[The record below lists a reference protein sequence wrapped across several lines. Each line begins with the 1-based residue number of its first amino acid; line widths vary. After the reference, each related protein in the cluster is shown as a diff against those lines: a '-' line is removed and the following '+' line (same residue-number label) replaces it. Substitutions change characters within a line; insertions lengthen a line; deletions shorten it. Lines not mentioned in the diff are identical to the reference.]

1 MISVIIPILN
11 EARNLPGLLR
21 ALRRETVAHEVL
33 VVDAYSLDGT
43 AAQARDL
50 GARVVMSDPGRGRQ
64 IHEGARHARGGI
76 LLFLH
81 ADSVFPRGGLAA
93 VDRALAARPDAPG
106 GNFRLLF
113 DGDDGFS
120 RWLEGFYA
128 WIRARGVYYGD
139 SGIFVRRDVY
149 QDLGGIRPV
158 ALMEDFDFVRR
169 LERFGET
176 LCIGDPPLIT
186 SSRRFRGRRP
196 AMIVIGWLW
205 IHALFLLGVPSD
217 RLARL
222 YDSERRRNAE
232 DAPQDPEPL
241 RPQSYS

>member
-1 MISVIIPILN
+1 MISVIIPTLN
-11 EARNLPGLLR
+11 EARNLPGLLK
-21 ALRRETVAHEVL
+21 ALQGETLAHEVL

-43 AAQARDL
+43 AAQARDM

-64 IHEGARHARGGI
+64 LHKGARHARGGI

-81 ADSVFPRGGLAA
+81 ADSAFPRGGLAA
-93 VDRALAARPDAPG
+93 IDRALAARPNAPG

-120 RWLEGFYA
+120 RWLEVFYA

-149 QDLGGIRPV
+149 QDLGGISPV
-158 ALMEDFDFVRR
+158 ALMEDYDFVRR
-169 LERFGET
+169 LERAGET

-196 AMIVIGWLW
+196 AMIVMGWLW
-205 IHALFLLGVPSD
+205 IHALFLLGVSPD

-222 YDSERRRNAE
+222 YDSERRQGA
-232 DAPQDPEPL
+232 APQDREPL

>member
-1 MISVIIPILN
+1 MISVIIPTLD

-21 ALRRETVAHEVL
+21 ALKGETTAHEVI

-43 AAQARDL
+43 AARARDL
-50 GARVVMSDPGRGRQ
+50 GARVVLSDPGRGRQ
-64 IHEGARHARGGI
+64 IDEGASQAGGDI

-81 ADSVFPRGGLAA
+81 ADSGFPQGGLAA
-93 VDRALAARPDAPG
+93 VDHALAANPNAPG

-139 SGIFVRRDVY
+139 SGVFVRRDVY
-149 QDLGGIRPV
+149 DRLGGIRPL
-158 ALMEDFDFVRR
+158 ALMEDYDFVRR
-169 LERFGET
+169 LEGAGET
-176 LCIGDPPLIT
+176 LCIGEPPLIT

-196 AMIVIGWLW
+196 AMIVLGWFW
-205 IHALFLLGVPSD
+205 IHALFLLGVPPG

-222 YDSERRRNAE
+222 YDSGRRRGA
-232 DAPQDPEPL
+232 APQDPEPL

>member
-1 MISVIIPILN
+1 MISVIIPTLN
-11 EARNLPGLLR
+11 EARNLPGLLK
-21 ALRRETVAHEVL
+21 ALRGETVAHEVL

-50 GARVVMSDPGRGRQ
+50 GVRVVMSNPGRGRQ
-64 IHEGARHARGGI
+64 IDEGARHARGGI

-81 ADSVFPRGGLAA
+81 ADSVFPQGGFAA
-93 VDRALAARPDAPG
+93 VDHALAANPNAPG

-149 QDLGGIRPV
+149 DRLGGIRPL
-158 ALMEDFDFVRR
+158 ALMEDYDFVRR
-169 LERFGET
+169 LERAGET

-196 AMIVIGWLW
+196 VRIIIGWLW
-205 IHALFLLGVPSD
+205 IHALFLLGVPPD

-222 YDSERRRNAE
+222 YDSERRRGA
-232 DAPQDPEPL
+232 APQDRESL

>member
-1 MISVIIPILN
+1 MISVIIPTLN

-21 ALRRETVAHEVL
+21 ALKGETTPHEVL

-43 AAQARDL
+43 AARAREE

-64 IHEGARHARGGI
+64 IHEGARHARGNI

-93 VDRALAARPDAPG
+93 VDRALAANPNAPG

-149 QDLGGIRPV
+149 DRLGGIRPV
-158 ALMEDFDFVRR
+158 ALMEDYDFVRR

-176 LCIGDPPLIT
+176 LCIGEPPLIT

-205 IHALFLLGVPSD
+205 IHALFLLGVSPD

-222 YDSERRRNAE
+222 YDSGRRRGAG
-232 DAPQDPEPL
+232 DAPQDRESL

>member
-1 MISVIIPILN
+1 MISVIIPTLN
-11 EARNLPGLLR
+11 EARNLPGLLK
-21 ALRRETVAHEVL
+21 ALRGETLAHEVL

-43 AAQARDL
+43 AAKARDL

-93 VDRALAARPDAPG
+93 VDRALAASPDAPG

-149 QDLGGIRPV
+149 QDLGGIRPM
-158 ALMEDFDFVRR
+158 ALMEDYDFVRR
-169 LERFGET
+169 LERAGET
-176 LCIGDPPLIT
+176 LCIGEPPLIT

-205 IHALFLLGVPSD
+205 IHALFLLGVPPD

-222 YDSERRRNAE
+222 YDSERRRGA
-232 DAPQDPEPL
+232 APQDPESL

>member
-1 MISVIIPILN
+1 MISVIIPTLN
-11 EARNLPGLLR
+11 EARNLPRLLR
-21 ALRRETVAHEVL
+21 ALRGETLAHEVL

-50 GARVVMSDPGRGRQ
+50 GARVVMSDSGRGRQ
-64 IHEGARHARGGI
+64 IHAGVRRARGGI

-139 SGIFVRRDVY
+139 SGVFVRRRVY

-158 ALMEDFDFVRR
+158 ALMEDYDFVRR
-169 LERFGET
+169 LERAGET

-196 AMIVIGWLW
+196 AMIVLGWLW
-205 IHALFLLGVPSD
+205 IHALYLLGVPPD

-222 YDSERRRNAE
+222 YDSERRWDA
-232 DAPQDPEPL
+232 APQDPESL

>member
-1 MISVIIPILN
+1 MISIIIPTLN
-11 EARNLPGLLR
+11 EARNLPRLLR
-21 ALRRETVAHEVL
+21 ALQGETLAHEVL

-113 DGDDGFS
+113 DGDDRFS

-149 QDLGGIRPV
+149 QDLGGIRPM
-158 ALMEDFDFVRR
+158 ALMEDYDFVRR
-169 LERFGET
+169 LERAGET
-176 LCIGDPPLIT
+176 LCIGEAPLTT

-205 IHALFLLGVPSD
+205 IHALFLLGVPPD

-222 YDSERRRNAE
+222 YDSERRRGA
-232 DAPQDPEPL
+232 APQDRESL

>member
-1 MISVIIPILN
+1 MISVIIPTLN
-11 EARNLPGLLR
+11 EARNLPGLLK
-21 ALRRETVAHEVL
+21 ALRGEALAHEVL

-81 ADSVFPRGGLAA
+81 ADSGFPRGGLTA
-93 VDRALAARPDAPG
+93 VDRALAASPNAPG

-149 QDLGGIRPV
+149 QDLGGIRPL
-158 ALMEDFDFVRR
+158 ALMEDYDFVRR
-169 LERFGET
+169 LQRAGET
-176 LCIGDPPLIT
+176 LCIGEPPLIT

-205 IHALFLLGVPSD
+205 IHALFLLGVPPD

-222 YDSERRRNAE
+222 YDSERRRGA
-232 DAPQDPEPL
+232 APQDPESL

>member
-1 MISVIIPILN
+1 MISVIIPTLN

-21 ALRRETVAHEVL
+21 ALQGETTAHEVL

-81 ADSVFPRGGLAA
+81 ADTVFPPGGLAA
-93 VDRALAARPDAPG
+93 VDRALTARPDAPG

-149 QDLGGIRPV
+149 QDLGGISPV
-158 ALMEDFDFVRR
+158 ALMEDYDFVRR
-169 LERFGET
+169 LERAGET
-176 LCIGDPPLIT
+176 LCIGEAPLIT

-196 AMIVIGWLW
+196 AMIVMGWLW
-205 IHALFLLGVPSD
+205 IHGLFLLGVSPD

-222 YDSERRRNAE
+222 YDSERRRDA
-232 DAPQDPEPL
+232 APQDPKSL

>member
-1 MISVIIPILN
+1 MISVIIPTLN
-11 EARNLPGLLR
+11 EARNLPGLLK
-21 ALRRETVAHEVL
+21 ALRGETLAHEVL

-43 AAQARDL
+43 AAKARDL

-81 ADSVFPRGGLAA
+81 ADSVFPRGGLVA
-93 VDRALAARPDAPG
+93 VDRALAASPNAPG

-113 DGDDGFS
+113 DGEDGFS

-139 SGIFVRRDVY
+139 SGIFVRRRVY
-149 QDLGGIRPV
+149 QNLGGISPV
-158 ALMEDFDFVRR
+158 ALMEDYDFVRR
-169 LERFGET
+169 LERAGET
-176 LCIGDPPLIT
+176 LCIGEPPLTT

-196 AMIVIGWLW
+196 AMIVFGWLW
-205 IHALFLLGVPSD
+205 IHALFLLGVPPD

-222 YDSERRRNAE
+222 YDSGRHKENE
-232 DAPQDPEPL
+232 ISQDPESL